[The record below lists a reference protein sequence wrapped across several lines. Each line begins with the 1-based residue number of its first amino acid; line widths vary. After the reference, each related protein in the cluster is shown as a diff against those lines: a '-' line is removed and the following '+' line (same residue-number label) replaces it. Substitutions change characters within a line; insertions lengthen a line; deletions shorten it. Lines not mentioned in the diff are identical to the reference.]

1 MSISPHKA
9 APSNLSLCRRLA
21 AVSDISDN
29 SDISESLAIA
39 CKAMILLMTA

>member
-21 AVSDISDN
+21 AVSDN